1 MVPVCHIN
9 RITSVVSRHTYKQEH
24 IQFSPVLNY
33 KLRIMATTLLSLLVF
48 SLLSTTLGWQDEC
61 RLELAPSLPLP
72 IKCNATSYYCEQITC
87 STPFSNEDI
96 TLNVDFNPWDDPMSA
111 YVTLSVPKLRF
122 DWSASVKDGEQIEVP
137 GFPLDIRGLP
147 VGKVDASI
155 RVAMTKD
162 NDTLSFEVNLVGWTD
177 LTKTPYTVTL
187 IEGKIPHIEKPE
199 IIICDIGWG
208 HNYNKFKKLPAPY
221 KALIITSA
229 VVFLV
234 LVALTVSF
242 CCKRKRVTTTGQVKV
257 MPPSYDEATSTK
269 TKVPMQPLID
279 EI

>member
-1 MVPVCHIN
+1 M
-9 RITSVVSRHTYKQEH
+9 SRQTYKQEH

-137 GFPLDIRGLP
+137 GFPLDIGGLP

-199 IIICDIGWG
+199 IIICDFGWG